1 MLCHAIVHLVAFL
14 ILPGATEL
22 DWIYNQIYQL
32 TSLNYRTPS
41 GHQTISAP
49 DFVLFIFVV
58 STEDR
63 NRLSLLVIL
72 LSTFK
77 RILLLFSGNEIL
89 NILYSFYTESLRTD
103 VDSPPWL
110 FYFASSREFSFC
122 QLKETSKASTV
133 PILLICLFTSLPP
146 PSLPCYWDVGAPCSS
161 DGSDPHTD
169 HDMMGRYSYWATGSR
184 AVHIYHN

>member
-77 RILLLFSGNEIL
+77 RILLLFSGNEISY
-89 NILYSFYTESLRTD
+89 ILYSFYTESLRTD

-146 PSLPCYWDVGAPCSS
+146 PSLPPLLLRCGSS
-161 DGSDPHTD
+161 LFQWWVRPTHRPWYEGPIFLLSH
-169 HDMMGRYSYWATGSR
+169 R
-184 AVHIYHN
+184 